1 MRKNLAKH
9 TAKKLPLA
17 KRVLALCFALIFVCS
32 CLLPAFANGTG
43 AELETPD
50 TEVVEA
56 AAPGTEPEPMDLY
69 DEPAAVADEPT
80 AMDDEPAA
88 MDDQVEKPVVD
99 DEPAAMDYE
108 VEKPVEGDEPPVA
121 DDTPAA
127 EGATKTTTDASGNTV
142 YEYDTSGTTFPED
155 DAAALPDGDQVLD
168 KMDAAFSIPT
178 NIYHFWLK
186 KMSSYDL
193 ADIVTDAEAAEMTV
207 EQYLAM
213 YGTDKGCYHIMTAA
227 DGANLKDYQFANPT
241 SNDDPVG
248 NSRTFAGWYYT
259 DDLGDEQ
266 KFVFD
271 EHLYVSEST
280 TVEVY
285 AKWTDEEAEEA
296 GEDEEAEEAEETKK
310 DDPAA
315 AQKAKFKQWYQNLVD
330 CTSEYTL
337 KSLAEEYFA
346 TEGFY
351 TYLGSLPDE
360 EQEVLWD
367 KLEPVNQPKDDTAE
381 YEEETQDDGIA
392 LLSITATVKTIHI
405 GKKLVL
411 KSSLTDYD
419 VDIGWNKRHYTAVHS
434 WESRDSTIATVES
447 GTLYQTEKATVTGV
461 KVGTTTITHKVD
473 WYTYDYYGNATYYR
487 SDRDTFTVEVV
498 KDNQKIDDSDTPVR
512 AGIFILKTPTS
523 DPKSNAQNQWAPDNS
538 AMKWI
543 GEVNT
548 YGAEWTGN
556 KNVFSYP
563 AQYVTQWPDETK
575 LPYWLLTSPGTTV
588 NDHNYFEEVR
598 DEIFS
603 YYKSSIEDEL
613 KKKYPNLTN
622 INLTKDDITQIK
634 ITPFKISKNNDS
646 DPDKHIDCTID
657 IVNNKVYTAKFW
669 VMGPGATQYTQVD
682 SATYLKESLVSET
695 TQATIGDTKI
705 VNGTTYVLK
714 GWYKENSDYMGTP
727 DEAGA
732 ATDQRIL
739 ESEWTYA
746 PSTGELAD
754 GTVHFYARY
763 EPVNTDFTVKK
774 EVTGWFGD
782 KTKQFNFVIDS
793 GTYEVT
799 VTQNGISEKKQS
811 FTLSDGETVTIS
823 GIPANVLFTVK
834 ETLDDVG
841 YKTTASGYKTAQ
853 NTAERTFRYMFVR
866 QDDKFVLQA
875 VDGEVD
881 AVKNSTIVVTNER
894 EGEIDNGVLL
904 DTLPYIL
911 ILVVVVGGGVLLF
924 LRKRKNDDDE

>member
-1 MRKNLAKH
+1 M
-9 TAKKLPLA
+9 
-17 KRVLALCFALIFVCS
+17 
-32 CLLPAFANGTG
+32 
-43 AELETPD
+43 
-50 TEVVEA
+50 
-56 AAPGTEPEPMDLY
+56 
-69 DEPAAVADEPT
+69 
-80 AMDDEPAA
+80 
-88 MDDQVEKPVVD
+88 
-99 DEPAAMDYE
+99 
-108 VEKPVEGDEPPVA
+108 
-121 DDTPAA
+121 
-127 EGATKTTTDASGNTV
+127 
-142 YEYDTSGTTFPED
+142 
-155 DAAALPDGDQVLD
+155 
-168 KMDAAFSIPT
+168 
-178 NIYHFWLK
+178 
-186 KMSSYDL
+186 
-193 ADIVTDAEAAEMTV
+193 
-207 EQYLAM
+207 
-213 YGTDKGCYHIMTAA
+213 
-227 DGANLKDYQFANPT
+227 
-241 SNDDPVG
+241 
-248 NSRTFAGWYYT
+248 
-259 DDLGDEQ
+259 
-266 KFVFD
+266 
-271 EHLYVSEST
+271 
-280 TVEVY
+280 
-285 AKWTDEEAEEA
+285 
-296 GEDEEAEEAEETKK
+296 
-310 DDPAA
+310 
-315 AQKAKFKQWYQNLVD
+315 
-330 CTSEYTL
+330 
-337 KSLAEEYFA
+337 
-346 TEGFY
+346 
-351 TYLGSLPDE
+351 
-360 EQEVLWD
+360 
-367 KLEPVNQPKDDTAE
+367 
-381 YEEETQDDGIA
+381 
-392 LLSITATVKTIHI
+392 
-405 GKKLVL
+405 L

-419 VDIGWNKRHYTAVHS
+419 AGIGWNKRHYTAVHS

-473 WYTYDYYGNATYYR
+473 WYTYDHYGNATYYR

-695 TQATIGDTKI
+695 TQATIGDTKT

-732 ATDQRIL
+732 ATDQLIS
-739 ESEWTYA
+739 ESEWAYA